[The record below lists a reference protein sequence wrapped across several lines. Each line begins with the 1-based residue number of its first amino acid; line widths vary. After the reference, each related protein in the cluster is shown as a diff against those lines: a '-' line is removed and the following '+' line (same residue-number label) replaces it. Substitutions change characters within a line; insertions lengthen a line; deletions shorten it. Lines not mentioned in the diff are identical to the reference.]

1 MGKKILIVAMLLAV
15 VAFTGYRVVASPS
28 GEGLRMSPEA
38 RAEIAEMG
46 NEATLAPE
54 VLSSG

>member
-1 MGKKILIVAMLLAV
+1 MRNKMLIIAVLLAV
-15 VAFTGYRVVASPS
+15 VAFTGFRVAAAPS
-28 GEGLRMSPEA
+28 EEGLRMSPEA

-46 NEATLAPE
+46 NEATLALV

>member
-1 MGKKILIVAMLLAV
+1 MIVAMLLAV

-46 NEATLAPE
+46 DEATLAPE
-54 VLSSG
+54 ILSSG

>member
-1 MGKKILIVAMLLAV
+1 MRNKMLIIAVLLAV
-15 VAFTGYRVVASPS
+15 VAFTGFRVAAAPS
-28 GEGLRMSPEA
+28 EEGLRMSPEA

-46 NEATLAPE
+46 NEATLALE